1 MLQIDGAVREN
12 GMSFEFVFDRLNNYK
27 SNLYREWLLANGLGG
42 YSGSTIIG
50 AHHRTHQGYLIAS
63 LHPPVQRYMVFSKTN
78 ERLVCGSRIYDL
90 TTAQH
95 KGPYTSEFNQ
105 GNMHLKSFTY
115 DGNVTYIY
123 EAGGMRLTKTI
134 TMPYGKNQV
143 MIAYT
148 LENNGGPA
156 GVVITPLM
164 NYREHGA
171 LMTIDDLKRELPI
184 DNFLEIRDENTGN
197 MGFFY
202 SPTDDPGVRVS
213 LISCG
218 CEMVKRHNVFD
229 ENMEL
234 QFEID
239 NDADGLDCHIKP
251 YDFVM
256 EVDAGGVSEA
266 SFVCTVDTISG
277 KDRKFDFPKL
287 PIIDKNIAFAQAKSS
302 RQRVAGLIEK
312 AGFNEEDEFA
322 NALVV
327 AADQFITRRESTGLT
342 TVMAGYPWFTDWGRD
357 TMISFTGL
365 LLVTKRFDEAR
376 EVLLSFAK
384 YIKNGLI
391 PNMFPDDGEEPL
403 YNTADASLWYFNAV
417 YNYLKYVDTDE
428 AWKFVEDNIYPCLQ
442 EIMGAYRKGTLFSI
456 GMDDDALMK
465 AGSDLDQVTWMD
477 VRVGEW
483 VATPRH
489 GKPVEINALWYNA
502 LMTMEAISRGIA
514 RRTHEKPENFLAYAG
529 GCSQLAMWV
538 KEAFCAQFWYE
549 EGGYLFDVVSDNEK
563 DATLRPNQIFAVS
576 LPFTM
581 LDTAMEKSIVNVVKD
596 RLYVKMGL
604 RSLDP
609 ADQQYHGV
617 YQGSLEKRDHA
628 YHQGTAWGFLLGP
641 FIESYLKVYGNNDET
656 KAEILEMFKPIEV
669 HLFNDCVGQISEIF
683 DGDAP
688 HKGRGCYAQAWSVG
702 EILRAYTLI
711 SITK

>member
-1 MLQIDGAVREN
+1 
-12 GMSFEFVFDRLNNYK
+12 MSFEFVFDKLNNYK
-27 SNLYREWLLANGLGG
+27 NNLYREWLLTNGLGG
-42 YSGSTIIG
+42 YAGSTIVG

-63 LHPPVQRYMVFSKTN
+63 LHAPVQRFMVFSKTN

-134 TMPYGKNQV
+134 TMTHGLNQV

-148 LENNGGPA
+148 LENNGPEA
-156 GVVITPLM
+156 GVIITPLM
-164 NYREHGA
+164 NFRDHGA
-171 LMTIDDLKRELPI
+171 HMTVEDLKKELPADGFI
-184 DNFLEIRDENTGN
+184 EHRDEKSENV
-197 MGFFY
+197 GFYY
-202 SPTDDPGVRVS
+202 SPVSNDKVRVL

-218 CEMVKRHNVFD
+218 CEMVKRNNIFD

-234 QFEID
+234 QFELD
-239 NDADGLDCHIKP
+239 NEADGLDCHVKP

-256 EVDAGGVSEA
+256 EVEAGGVSKC
-266 SFVCTVDTISG
+266 SFVCTVDVLKG
-277 KDRKFDFPKL
+277 KKKNFEKLQVVDRETAFVQA
-287 PIIDKNIAFAQAKSS
+287 KNSKKRVADLIAQA
-302 RQRVAGLIEK
+302 GLP
-312 AGFNEEDEFA
+312 EDDDFG

-327 AADQFITRRESTGLT
+327 AADQFITKRESTGLT
-342 TVMAGYPWFTDWGRD
+342 TIMAGYPWFTDWGRD
-357 TMISFTGL
+357 TMIAFTGL
-365 LLVTKRFDEAR
+365 LLETKRFDEAR

-391 PNMFPDDGEEPL
+391 PNMFPDDGKEPL

-417 YNYLKYVDTDE
+417 YNYLNYVDTDE
-428 AWKFVEDNIYPCLQ
+428 AWKFVEEKIFPGLQ

-456 GMDDDALMK
+456 GMDDDALMR

-477 VRVGEW
+477 VKVGGW

-502 LMTMEAISRGIA
+502 LMSMEAISRGIA
-514 RRTHEKPENFLAYAG
+514 RRTHNKPENYLAYAG

-538 KEAFCAQFWYE
+538 KEAFCTEFWNE
-549 EGGYLFDVVSDNEK
+549 ENGCLYDVISDDGK
-563 DATLRPNQIFAVS
+563 DATIRPNQIFAVS

-581 LDTAMEKSIVNVVKD
+581 LDPAMEKSIVNVVGE
-596 RLYVKMGL
+596 RLYVELGI
-604 RSLDP
+604 RSLDRDDP
-609 ADQQYHGV
+609 EYHGT
-617 YQGSLEKRDHA
+617 YQGSLEKRDRA
-628 YHQGTAWGFLLGP
+628 YHQGTAWGYLLGAY
-641 FIESYLKVYGNNDET
+641 FESYLKVNGDSEET
-656 KAEILEMFKPIEV
+656 KSKIREMFKPIEV
-669 HLFNDCVGQISEIF
+669 HLFNGCIGSISEIF
-683 DGDAP
+683 DGDEP
-688 HKGRGCYAQAWSVG
+688 HEARGCYAQAWSVG
-702 EILRAYTLI
+702 EILRIYDLI
-711 SITK
+711 K